1 MNVRKKKRRE
11 KKKALQSLKFQT
23 NVRKMKYSTDKYDSF
38 NSGLR
43 NWLNNCQ
50 MGETLLDKS
59 SCENKFPEVS
69 VDIIPNVSQ
78 SHMEGTQ
85 TKKPF

>member
-1 MNVRKKKRRE
+1 
-11 KKKALQSLKFQT
+11 
-23 NVRKMKYSTDKYDSF
+23 
-38 NSGLR
+38 
-43 NWLNNCQ
+43 

-78 SHMEGTQ
+78 SNLEGKQ
-85 TKKPF
+85 TNKQAILR